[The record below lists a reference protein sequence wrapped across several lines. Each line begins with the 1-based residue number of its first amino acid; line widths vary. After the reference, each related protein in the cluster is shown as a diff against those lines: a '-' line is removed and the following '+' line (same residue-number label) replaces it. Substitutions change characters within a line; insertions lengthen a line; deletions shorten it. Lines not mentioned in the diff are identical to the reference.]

1 MNLYVKK
8 RENGMKVDVLISC
21 MNQTDFT
28 IIDKSNLSQAHV
40 VVVNQNK
47 ESNSVLVRNERQKMV
62 NTTTK
67 GLSVSRNMAVGH
79 SDADIC
85 LIADDDEIFVNNVCD
100 VVRSA
105 YEKYVDA
112 DVIIFKIANFREK
125 FHGKTRKLKKIDL
138 LKVSSQQISFK
149 RDSIKNVQ
157 FDINL
162 GAGTPNGAGEENKFL
177 LDCKKQGL
185 KILYVPLVI
194 AEVVENSGS
203 TWFDG
208 YNEHYFFN
216 RGRTTRYIYGFA
228 FSLIYAIY
236 FAVIHK
242 KDIQSFSRI
251 KAFRLMV
258 KGILKNDI
266 GKEKTKK

>member
-1 MNLYVKK
+1 
-8 RENGMKVDVLISC
+8 MKVDVLISC

-28 IIDKSNLSQAHV
+28 IIDKSNLSQANV

-47 ESNSVLVRNERQKMV
+47 ENNSVLVRNERQKMV

-67 GLSVSRNMAVGH
+67 GLSVSRNIAISH

-85 LIADDDEIFVNNVCD
+85 LIADDDEIFVDNVCD
-100 VVRSA
+100 VIRSA
-105 YEKYVDA
+105 YEKYTDA
-112 DVIIFKIANFREK
+112 DVIIFKIANLREK
-125 FHGKTRKLKKIDL
+125 FHGKTKWLKRIDL
-138 LKVSSQQISFK
+138 LRVSSVQISFK

-157 FDINL
+157 FDTNL

-185 KILYVPLVI
+185 KILYIPLI
-194 AEVVENSGS
+194 IGELAENSDS

-208 YNEHYFFN
+208 YNEHYFYN
-216 RGRTTRYIYGFA
+216 RGRTTRYIYGFV
-228 FSLIYAIY
+228 FSSLYAIY
-236 FAVIHK
+236 YAMMHK
-242 KDIQSFSRI
+242 DNMQSCSRI
-251 KAFRLMV
+251 KAFKFMV

-266 GKEKTKK
+266 GKGKTKK